1 MGHVVFLKVLS
12 EGQGGRQQDLPYD
25 VEAQVSE
32 QHLATKPCNITPK
45 MRRKALVLRLVSAQN
60 DKQQLGHREET
71 GDCVAF
77 PEGKKNAKERE

>member
-1 MGHVVFLKVLS
+1 MVFLMLS
-12 EGQGGRQQDLPYD
+12 EGQGRQQDLLYN

-45 MRRKALVLRLVSAQN
+45 MRRKTLVLRLVSAQN

-77 PEGKKNAKERE
+77 PEEKNAKERE